1 VSASSP
7 AAKSTSTSVSASSP
21 AAKSSS
27 PAAKSSSSNAN
38 PGSPAGSSG
47 GPGSFTAP
55 AANAEVEGWGTYKKI
70 NSIVVEVQVCAKKV
84 SGSDAVGVEVVGYG
98 SGGTQ
103 QGAIASVI
111 LPQNPQSEGC
121 QQTRLLNVVHL
132 KVYSFIGEGGSITK
146 KSAMKSIF

>member
-1 VSASSP
+1 VKSTSPASKTSSP
-7 AAKSTSTSVSASSP
+7 AV
-21 AAKSSS
+21 
-27 PAAKSSSSNAN
+27 KSSSSSAN
-38 PGSPAGSSG
+38 PGSSAESSG

-55 AANAEVEGWGTYKKI
+55 AANAEVEGWGSYKKI
-70 NSIVVEVQVCAKKV
+70 NSVVVEVQVCAKKV
-84 SGSDAVGVEVVGYG
+84 GGSDAVGVEVVGYG

-111 LPQNPQSEGC
+111 LPQNPQAEGC

-132 KVYSFIGEGGSITK
+132 KVYSFIGQGGSIVK